1 MAKVCESV
9 EECTSSALAREGRGP
24 TAEGSGSEEFQ
35 LCEGQWSQAMR
46 TALEAAVAEK
56 QVGSFA
62 LTITF
67 TCGSPSWPPPPPP
80 QAGEGCDAR
89 VCGLSWVDQDSR
101 TAFSKYR

>member
-1 MAKVCESV
+1 MRESV

-24 TAEGSGSEEFQ
+24 AAEGSGSEQEFQ

-46 TALEAAVAEK
+46 TALETAVAEK

-67 TCGSPSWPPPPPP
+67 TCGSPSWPPPPLP